1 LGQTDLPDRLM
12 WEGRVSTYAGGK
24 GSRTLEKRLMTTLQD
39 ISNALAT
46 AVEGAATGVVEV
58 RARRGKSATGL
69 AWDAEH
75 VLTSSHSIQRE
86 DEITVTFGDKTVSAT
101 VVGRDG
107 GSDLA
112 LLKAAG
118 HGATPAPRGTAAG
131 LRPGELVLALGRPG
145 ELQATF
151 GAVVSTKS
159 RQRGWRGAGG
169 IEGLVRSDA
178 HLYQGFSGGPLID
191 ASGTVVAVNS
201 WYYGGGETKSLPIEA
216 AARVAESLL
225 THGRVKQPYLGIGTQ
240 PIYLSEDVRE
250 KTGHSSG
257 LMVISIE
264 AGSPAAAAGVVQGD
278 TLVGIGDAPVGGM
291 RDLFR
296 ALQGLEVGSKQKLQ
310 VIRSGKLQELEV
322 TVGERQEDAA

>member
-1 LGQTDLPDRLM
+1 
-12 WEGRVSTYAGGK
+12 
-24 GSRTLEKRLMTTLQD
+24 MTTLQD
-39 ISNALAT
+39 LSNALAA
-46 AVEGAATGVVEV
+46 AVEGAAAGVVEV
-58 RARRGKSATGL
+58 RARRGKSATGI

-101 VVGRDG
+101 VVGRDP

-112 LLKAAG
+112 LLKAPG
-118 HGATPAPRGTAAG
+118 HGSTAAPRGSAAG
-131 LRPGELVLALGRPG
+131 LRPGELVLAVGRPG

-151 GAVVSTKS
+151 GAVVSTRS
-159 RQRGWRGAGG
+159 RQRGWRGGGG
-169 IEGLVRSDA
+169 IDGLVRSDA

-240 PIYLSEDVRE
+240 PIYLSDDVRE
-250 KTGHSSG
+250 KTGHASG

-264 AGSPAAAAGVVQGD
+264 AGSPAATAGVAQGD
-278 TLVGIGDAPVGGM
+278 TVVGIGDATVAGM

-296 ALQGLEVGSKQKLQ
+296 VLQGLEVGSKQKLT
-310 VIRSGKLQELEV
+310 VVRSGELVDLEV
-322 TVGERQEDAA
+322 TVGERAEEGS